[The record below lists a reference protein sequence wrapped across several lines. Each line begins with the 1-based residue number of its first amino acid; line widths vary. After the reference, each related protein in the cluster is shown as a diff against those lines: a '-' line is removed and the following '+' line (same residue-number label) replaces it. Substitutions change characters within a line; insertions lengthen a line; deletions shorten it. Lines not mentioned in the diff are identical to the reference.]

1 MQRQPEWQRRGMPAP
16 DRQQLRQAR
25 ACPHENPLER
35 NRITMTTLA
44 MTACTMCRRW
54 DDHADLR
61 IIELEHSFVTLNR
74 DQYFP
79 GYTLL
84 FTREHVTELFHLD
97 RQVRAG
103 LMEEV
108 SRVAEALFSVFQPD
122 KINYELLG
130 NMVPHI
136 HWHLVPRRSTDPLWP
151 RPIWSEPH
159 DEILLSPAEYR
170 KRIELIRKTLP

>member
-1 MQRQPEWQRRGMPAP
+1 
-16 DRQQLRQAR
+16 
-25 ACPHENPLER
+25 
-35 NRITMTTLA
+35 
-44 MTACTMCRRW
+44 MCRRW
-54 DDHADLR
+54 DDDFDLR
-61 IIELEHSFVTLNR
+61 VAELEHSFVVLNR

-84 FTREHVTELFHLD
+84 FTKQHVTELFHLD
-97 RQVRAG
+97 RAVRSG

-108 SRVAEALFSVFQPD
+108 SRAAEALFTLFQPD

-136 HWHLVPRRSTDPLWP
+136 HWHLVPRHAGEPLWP

-159 DEILLSPAEYR
+159 NELLLSPDGYR
-170 KRIELIRKTLP
+170 ERIGLIRQALQ

>member
-1 MQRQPEWQRRGMPAP
+1 
-16 DRQQLRQAR
+16 
-25 ACPHENPLER
+25 
-35 NRITMTTLA
+35 MTT
-44 MTACTMCRRW
+44 CPMCSRW

-61 IIELEHSFVTLNR
+61 IVELEHSFVTLNR

-84 FTREHVTELFHLD
+84 FTKEHVTELFHLD
-97 RQVRAG
+97 RKVRVG

-108 SRVAEALFSVFQPD
+108 SLVAEALFSVFRPD

-136 HWHLVPRRSTDPLWP
+136 HWHLVPRYSREPLWP
-151 RPIWSEPH
+151 RPIWSEAH
-159 DEILLSPAEYR
+159 AELLLPPAEYR
-170 KRIELIRKTLP
+170 ERIGLIRQALP